1 MEMLRG
7 LKACAR
13 LKGVSFFFVESFG
26 QEPNWFA
33 QPFPARVS
41 EARRRPFVS
50 ALARVRKEFNLLMTR
65 QDRQNETAPGGS

>member
-41 EARRRPFVS
+41 EAS
-50 ALARVRKEFNLLMTR
+50 GAHL
-65 QDRQNETAPGGS
+65 